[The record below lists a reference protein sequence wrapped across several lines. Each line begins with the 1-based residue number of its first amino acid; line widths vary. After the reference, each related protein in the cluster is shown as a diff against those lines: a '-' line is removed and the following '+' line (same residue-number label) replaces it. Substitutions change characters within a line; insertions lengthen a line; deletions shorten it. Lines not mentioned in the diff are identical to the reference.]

1 MTNVGASFCK
11 SLSSFKIQIHNNLT
25 SKRKNPNEEHNKGYK
40 TTNREIHKAIK
51 RIEGKTKV
59 EDRYKYERVPIGY
72 NKWQGE
78 PERKKNNQPESET

>member
-51 RIEGKTKV
+51 RIEEKQKLKIDINMKGYQSVTTSGKGT
-59 EDRYKYERVPIGY
+59 
-72 NKWQGE
+72 
-78 PERKKNNQPESET
+78 